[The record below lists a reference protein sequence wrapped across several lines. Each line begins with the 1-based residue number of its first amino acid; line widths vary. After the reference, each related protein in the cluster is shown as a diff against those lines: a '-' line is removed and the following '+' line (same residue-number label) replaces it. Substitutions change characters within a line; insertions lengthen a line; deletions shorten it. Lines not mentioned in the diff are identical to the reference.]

1 MLTSRAGLDFIY
13 KSIIAARKQ
22 QSFDSW
28 LSLFA
33 AYGTVDSPYTVETK
47 IGSRR
52 YIITADHEII
62 KAVLATQFNDFGKG
76 ETFNRQFHDFLGDS
90 VFTTDGKEWHDS
102 RQLIRPLFVNQ
113 RIGDLEVFER
123 HAQRLLSLING
134 KGGTTE
140 LQQLLFQYT
149 LDVST
154 DFMFGKTVGSLENP
168 QVEFANAIIE
178 VQRVQAIIARA
189 GYIQPYY
196 HTSI

>member
-1 MLTSRAGLDFIY
+1 
-13 KSIIAARKQ
+13 
-22 QSFDSW
+22 
-28 LSLFA
+28 
-33 AYGTVDSPYTVETK
+33 VDSPYTVETK
-47 IGSRR
+47 VGSRR
-52 YIITADHEII
+52 YILTADYEII

-102 RQLIRPLFVNQ
+102 RQLIRPLFLNQ

-134 KGGTTE
+134 KGETTE

-168 QVEFANAIIE
+168 QVEFADAVSE
-178 VQRVQAIIARA
+178 VQRVQAVIARL

-196 HTSI
+196 RTSI